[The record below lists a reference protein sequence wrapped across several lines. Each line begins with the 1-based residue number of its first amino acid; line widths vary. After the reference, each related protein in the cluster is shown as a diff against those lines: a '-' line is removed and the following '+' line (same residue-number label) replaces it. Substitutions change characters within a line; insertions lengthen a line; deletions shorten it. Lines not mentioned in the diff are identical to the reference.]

1 MKNKKQKCK
10 NPSCCSQPGSV
21 ENPAVYNNTHKEHN
35 LLHKRN
41 KFELWVDQY
50 NHTLEFTRTVV
61 QVLVF
66 ILQLIIIWRLF

>member
-1 MKNKKQKCK
+1 MGYEHDMDDWHEEMRHRKN
-10 NPSCCSQPGSV
+10 
-21 ENPAVYNNTHKEHN
+21 EEM
-35 LLHKRN
+35 LHERT
-41 KFELWVDQY
+41 KFELWADQY